1 MLSYV
6 SSRVLQT
13 VAVLLVISFIA
24 FLLVQNLGDPLAILL
39 PPDATLAQRD
49 ALVRALHLNQPI
61 VARFF
66 SFVVDMLHGNFGIS
80 YRTQEPVAKLIAERF
95 PATAEL
101 AFVSLLITI
110 VIGIPA
116 GVYCGVRP
124 RSWMARAIMFTS
136 IAGVTL
142 PNFVVG
148 VVLIAVFSV
157 RLGWLPSFGRGAT
170 VNLGFWTTGLLT
182 RSGWESIILPA
193 IALSTFQVTF
203 VIRLLR
209 TQLMEVGRSEHIR
222 FARARGLP
230 DRRIWYVYAIKN
242 TLLPVITIMGL
253 QLGNIIAFSV
263 VTENV
268 FAWPGLGTLFLQSIQ
283 AADIPVIAVYLIFV
297 GAVFMVI
304 NLAVE
309 LSYPLIDPRI
319 LKRTS

>member
-1 MLSYV
+1 MASYAA
-6 SSRVLQT
+6 SRVLQT
-13 VAVLLVISFIA
+13 IVVLLVISFIA
-24 FLLVQNLGDPLAILL
+24 FLLVQNLGDPLAVLL
-39 PPDATLAQRD
+39 PPDASVAQRQ
-49 ALVRALHLNQPI
+49 ALIEQLHLNEPI
-61 VARFF
+61 VTRFV
-66 SFVVDMLHGNFGIS
+66 SFVNDMLHGDFGIS
-80 YRTQEPVAKLIAERF
+80 YRTQEPVSKLIAERF

-110 VIGIPA
+110 FLGIPA
-116 GVYCGVRP
+116 GVYCGVHP
-124 RSWMARAIMFTS
+124 RSWLSRAIMFTS
-136 IAGVTL
+136 IAGITL

-148 VVLIAVFSV
+148 VVLIAIFSV
-157 RLGWLPSFGRGAT
+157 DLGWLPSFGRGTT

-182 RSGWESIILPA
+182 RSGWEAIILPA

-230 DRRIWYVYAIKN
+230 ESRIWYVYAIKN
-242 TLLPVITIMGL
+242 TLLPVITMMGL

-309 LSYPLIDPRI
+309 LSYPLIDHRV
-319 LKRTS
+319 LRRQA